1 VKVGIFGGT
10 FDPPHLGHLIAA
22 QDAALA
28 LELDRILFIPAAR
41 PPHKKQLVMTASDL
55 RARMLDLA
63 IADNSS
69 FGMDRLELSREGA
82 SYTVDTL
89 QQLTQRE
96 PAAEWVL
103 LIGADQYSELGTW
116 REPEQIRRLA
126 HIAVLTRAGSDIA
139 MGAQDRV
146 AAEAR
151 ADSRVEVTRVDISST
166 MVRSRAA
173 AGLPIR
179 YLVPD
184 RVEEFILEQRLY
196 SRNGSVVA
204 GYDPGH
210 TDIRG

>member
-1 VKVGIFGGT
+1 VKVGILGGS

-28 LELDRILFIPAAR
+28 LELDRILFIPAAQ

-55 RARMLDLA
+55 RAHMLELA
-63 IADNSS
+63 IAGNAS

-89 QQLTQRE
+89 RQLTQRE
-96 PAAEWVL
+96 PAAKWIL
-103 LIGADQYSELGTW
+103 LIGADQYREFGTW

-126 HIAVLTRAGSDIA
+126 DVAVLTRAGSEIA
-139 MGAQDRV
+139 MGAQDQ
-146 AAEAR
+146 AAAGAR

-166 MVRSRAA
+166 MVRSRVA
-173 AGLPIR
+173 AGLSIR